1 MAAETNQLLS
11 GASPPMNFDSNPYD
25 NLDDLVPTSI
35 PVLLIFFNRPWAL
48 KQSFEAIGELRPEF
62 LYLASDG
69 PRSKA
74 DILLVEEC
82 RRLVSQIHWPCQ
94 VTRVYSDRNQGMRE
108 TSLNAI
114 SKALEL
120 HNGVLVLEDDCVP
133 SKMSL
138 QFISKVLGRENR
150 NSRVASIGLYNP
162 IGKTPFTKD
171 LYSASASF
179 RGWGQYIRKPH
190 WDEYIQTG
198 IREELS
204 LRDCIKESLL
214 FRGFLTK
221 LIKFRIL
228 TSHRR
233 KVGHGDISLTIFLRS
248 RGYLS
253 IVPSQSLVSNIGI
266 GFDATHT
273 KSLPPGASLSL
284 RPYSGKTGLPR
295 KLKLRHRIDILEGW
309 QILSWGLF
317 GRFLRNRES

>member
-1 MAAETNQLLS
+1 MKFEVNT
-11 GASPPMNFDSNPYD
+11 YD
-25 NLDDLVPTSI
+25 NLEDLVPTSI

-48 KQSFEAIGELRPEF
+48 KKSFEAIGALRPKY

-69 PRSKA
+69 PRSEPDK
-74 DILLVEEC
+74 LLVEEC

-94 VTRVYSDRNQGMRE
+94 VVRVYSDRNQGMRD

-114 SKALEL
+114 SKALED

-133 SKMSL
+133 SRFSL
-138 QFISKVLGRENR
+138 QYISKVLGRESS
-150 NSRVASIGLYNP
+150 NSSVASIGLYNP
-162 IGKTPFTKD
+162 IGKTPFTRD
-171 LYSASASF
+171 LYSASSSF

-190 WDEYIQTG
+190 WDEYIQMG

-228 TSHRR
+228 TAHRR
-233 KVGHGDISLTIFLRS
+233 NVGHGDISLTIFLRS
-248 RGYLS
+248 RGYFS
-253 IVPSQSLVSNIGI
+253 VVPNQSLVSNIGS

-273 KSLPPGASLSL
+273 KSLPPGASLVP
-284 RPYSGKTGLPR
+284 RPYSGKTGLPGE
-295 KLKLRHRIDILEGW
+295 LKLRHRIDILEGW
-309 QILSWGLF
+309 QILIWVLF
-317 GRFLRNRES
+317 RIFLRKARRKPPLR